1 MEQEKHF
8 RHICTAGLEKEI
20 IFKTDAD
27 YIFGMNSIPVCMADK
42 KKSFS
47 RLTPITF
54 SG

>member
-27 YIFGMNSIPVCMADK
+27 YWLEEIYPCTLSA
-42 KKSFS
+42 
-47 RLTPITF
+47 
-54 SG
+54 

>member
-1 MEQEKHF
+1 MRKIMEQEKHF

-27 YIFGMNSIPVCMADK
+27 YIFGMNSIPVCMA
-42 KKSFS
+42 FS